1 MKSVTDNDYS
11 LSRVVLF
18 LSSCSSGGAIAGA
31 VVGSL
36 FFVAI
41 VAFIICFCCWLR
53 KRNAAGTPGTVA
65 RPTGPV
71 IVQSTPGNVPA
82 ANPGKRLPDLY
93 ALATYTGKRLPDLY
107 ALATYPG
114 KRLPDLNALVA
125 YSGKRL
131 PDVNALPTYSGKRL
145 PDLNTL
151 ATYPGKG
158 LPDLNALAT
167 YSGK

>member
-1 MKSVTDNDYS
+1 MAALRLISV
-11 LSRVVLF
+11 LWVLF
-18 LSSCSSGGAIAGA
+18 LLIGCADGKCDTVDVGGNYIEHCSEYTYYTYYTISGGAIAGA

-82 ANPGKRLPDLY
+82 SAQPGPSNPVMQQAYPMTSPNNAHTLRMH
-93 ALATYTGKRLPDLY
+93 TGYDQ
-107 ALATYPG
+107 
-114 KRLPDLNALVA
+114 
-125 YSGKRL
+125 
-131 PDVNALPTYSGKRL
+131 
-145 PDLNTL
+145 
-151 ATYPGKG
+151 
-158 LPDLNALAT
+158 
-167 YSGK
+167 

>member
-1 MKSVTDNDYS
+1 MKSVTDIDNS

-82 ANPGKRLPDLY
+82 ANPGKRLPDL
-93 ALATYTGKRLPDLY
+93 
-107 ALATYPG
+107 
-114 KRLPDLNALVA
+114 NAQVA
-125 YSGKRL
+125 YSGKRPL
-131 PDVNALPTYSGKRL
+131 
-145 PDLNTL
+145 
-151 ATYPGKG
+151 
-158 LPDLNALAT
+158 DLNALAT
-167 YSGK
+167 YSGKQLPDHYALAAFSGKRPPDLNPSLAYPAKQPPDLNAQAAYTGKRLPILTP

>member
-1 MKSVTDNDYS
+1 MAAIRWISV
-11 LSRVVLF
+11 LWVLF
-18 LSSCSSGGAIAGA
+18 PFIGFAGCSCTYRNNAGSLHVECHQTYAYTYTYTISGGAIAGA

-82 ANPGKRLPDLY
+82 SAQPGPSNPVMQQAYPMTSPNNAHTLRMH
-93 ALATYTGKRLPDLY
+93 TGYDQ
-107 ALATYPG
+107 
-114 KRLPDLNALVA
+114 
-125 YSGKRL
+125 
-131 PDVNALPTYSGKRL
+131 
-145 PDLNTL
+145 
-151 ATYPGKG
+151 
-158 LPDLNALAT
+158 
-167 YSGK
+167 